1 MASTLSGSIDNTRII
16 PSGTQEQLPYHWV
29 IFELKALVP
38 GVALDQVHI
47 TEALAGHHRRV
58 SLSVMNSQLTIGI
71 HTEGAPLL

>member
-38 GVALDQVHI
+38 GVALDQI
-47 TEALAGHHRRV
+47 DSR
-58 SLSVMNSQLTIGI
+58 GI
-71 HTEGAPLL
+71 SPAWRGFNDGGPTATPVPRAR